1 MSFSCMNTDQHIK
14 EKNWELIAKS
24 LYDENPEISSEEKNS
39 VVNKEIHSK
48 RDSEQL
54 LKIVKQVDLY
64 FDLTKYPAEEAW
76 IKVESRMHNQI
87 SSGQSLIQRLI
98 SNPIYRLAAAILVA
112 AVLLVSGYEVFYN
125 PSASVKM
132 LEITSVD
139 QVLNTFTLPDGT
151 LVSLNSNTKLFYPEQ
166 FGNKTREVTIE
177 GEAFFEVKPNKNKP
191 FIIHAGNAQI
201 KVLGTSFSVSA
212 YPETKLVEVIVET
225 GKVEFRN
232 QISKTL
238 QTGELILTPG
248 DKGTLAYS
256 GNTLNKT
263 TNNDPNFIA
272 WKTHNLSFK
281 ATSLKEVIE
290 NLQNVYK
297 VTIRL
302 DDPRLNGLL
311 LTAQF
316 NNYSLDFILKVIETT
331 FKIEVK
337 EVDGQYILKSNALF

>member
-1 MSFSCMNTDQHIK
+1 MEDKDWARLAKSIYEVNPQNTDENQASVEDIEFTDK
-14 EKNWELIAKS
+14 REVEQIQKIA
-24 LYDENPEISSEEKNS
+24 
-39 VVNKEIHSK
+39 H
-48 RDSEQL
+48 
-54 LKIVKQVDLY
+54 QVDMY
-64 FDLTKYPAEEAW
+64 FDVKKYPMDKAW
-76 IKVESRMHNQI
+76 QKVESKIHQT
-87 SSGQSLIQRLI
+87 SSSKKSIIRRLMVH
-98 SNPIYRLAAAILVA
+98 PLYRYAAAVLIA
-112 AVLLVSGYEVFYN
+112 ALLLVSGYEVITNYE
-125 PSASVKM
+125 ASSKL
-132 LEITSVD
+132 LEISSAR
-139 QVLNTFTLPDGT
+139 QVLNKFILPDGT
-151 LVSLNSNTKLFYPEQ
+151 LVSLNSDTKIIYPRK
-166 FGNKTREVTIE
+166 FGRKNREVDII
-177 GEAFFEVKPNKNKP
+177 GEAFFEVKPNKNQP
-191 FIIHAGNAQI
+191 FIIHAGKAQI
-201 KVLGTSFSVSA
+201 KVVGTSFNVSA
-212 YPETKLVEVIVET
+212 YPGKKLVEVIVET
-225 GKVEFRN
+225 GKV
-232 QISKTL
+232 QVMSKMADSIKSET
-238 QTGELILTPG
+238 LILTSG

>member
-1 MSFSCMNTDQHIK
+1 MEDKDWARLAKSIYEVNPQNTDENQASVEDIEFTDK
-14 EKNWELIAKS
+14 REVEQIQKIA
-24 LYDENPEISSEEKNS
+24 N
-39 VVNKEIHSK
+39 
-48 RDSEQL
+48 
-54 LKIVKQVDLY
+54 QVDMY
-64 FDLTKYPAEEAW
+64 FDMKKYPMDKAW
-76 IKVESRMHNQI
+76 QKVESKIHQT
-87 SSGQSLIQRLI
+87 SSSKKSIIRRLMVHHL
-98 SNPIYRLAAAILVA
+98 YRYAAAVLIA
-112 AVLLVSGYEVFYN
+112 ALLLVSGYEVITNYE
-125 PSASVKM
+125 ASSKL
-132 LEITSVD
+132 LEISSAR
-139 QVLNTFTLPDGT
+139 QVLNKFILPDGT
-151 LVSLNSNTKLFYPEQ
+151 LVSLNSDTKIIYPRK
-166 FGNKTREVTIE
+166 FGRKNREVDII
-177 GEAFFEVKPNKNKP
+177 GEAFFEVKPNKNQP
-191 FIIHAGNAQI
+191 FIIHAGKAQI
-201 KVLGTSFSVSA
+201 KVVGTSFNVSA
-212 YPETKLVEVIVET
+212 YPGKKLVEVIVET
-225 GKVEFRN
+225 GKV
-232 QISKTL
+232 QVMSKMADSIKSET
-238 QTGELILTPG
+238 LILTSG